1 LADFLYIAGIIF
13 VAYSFDFFNGF
24 HDAANAISTVVSTR
38 VLSPQRAILLA
49 AFFNFIAFVVFGVA
63 VAGFISSGIVNPSFV
78 DANAVLGALLGAI
91 TWDIITWRL
100 GLPTSSSHALIGGL
114 VGATVTKS
122 GFSVVEWAGLG
133 KVVAFIFVS
142 PLVGMAAA
150 FGLSIVFINI
160 FYKSTTASIN
170 QYFRRLQLVSASLLS
185 LAHGTNDA
193 QKTMGVVT
201 LLLFTAGYVSK
212 ASVPPLWVVL
222 AAHFSIAMGTALGG
236 WRIVRTMG
244 MRITKLQPFNG
255 FAAETAA
262 AATILSSSFLGIPV
276 STTHVVSG
284 AIMGVGATR
293 RLSAVRW
300 GVARRIVL
308 AWFITIPASALMA
321 SLSYFVIAQ
330 ITHL

>member
-1 LADFLYIAGIIF
+1 M
-13 VAYSFDFFNGF
+13 
-24 HDAANAISTVVSTR
+24 VSTR
-38 VLSPQRAILLA
+38 VLSPQRAVLLA

-63 VAGFISSGIVNPSFV
+63 VAGFIGSGIVNPHFV
-78 DANAVLGALLGAI
+78 DANVVLGALVGAI
-91 TWDIITWRL
+91 SWDIITWRL

-114 VGATVTKS
+114 VGAAVTKV
-122 GFSVVEWAGLG
+122 GFSVVEWAGLL
-133 KVVAFIFVS
+133 KVVAFMFIS

-150 FGLSIVFINI
+150 FGLCLISIRI
-160 FYKSTTASIN
+160 FYKSPSATVN
-170 QYFRRLQLVSASLLS
+170 QYFRRLQLVSSSLLS
-185 LAHGTNDA
+185 LSHGTNDA

-201 LLLFTAGYVSK
+201 VLLFSAGYLSS

-255 FAAETAA
+255 FAAETAG
-262 AATILSSSFLGIPV
+262 AATIISASLLGIPV

-300 GVARRIVL
+300 GVARRIVW
-308 AWFITIPASALMA
+308 AWFITIPASAA
-321 SLSYFVIAQ
+321 VAAVSYFVVSSFV
-330 ITHL
+330 HL

>member
-1 LADFLYIAGIIF
+1 MVDFYYIAGIVL

-38 VLSPQRAILLA
+38 VLSPPRAVLMA

-63 VAGFISSGIVNPSFV
+63 VAGTIGSGIVSPNAV
-78 DANAVLGALLGAI
+78 DPNVVLGALVGAI
-91 TWDIITWRL
+91 AWDVITWRL

-114 VGATVTKS
+114 VGATVTKA
-122 GFSVVEWAGLG
+122 GFSIIEWAGLS
-133 KVVAFIFVS
+133 KVIAFMFLSPFIGMGVAMLLSVIFIRLFFTS
-142 PLVGMAAA
+142 TSAA
-150 FGLSIVFINI
+150 
-160 FYKSTTASIN
+160 IN

-185 LAHGTNDA
+185 LSHGTNDA

-201 LLLFTAGYVSK
+201 VLLFSVGYLPS

-222 AAHFSIAMGTALGG
+222 AAHFSIAMGTAFGG

-262 AATILSSSFLGIPV
+262 AMTILTSSFLGIPV

-300 GVARRIVL
+300 GVARRIVW
-308 AWFITIPASALMA
+308 AWFVTIPASAIIA
-321 SLSYFVIAQ
+321 AGSYAVIAMYV
-330 ITHL
+330 HL

>member
-1 LADFLYIAGIIF
+1 LVQFLYIAGIVF

-38 VLSPQRAILLA
+38 VLSPPRAVLLA

-63 VAGFISSGIVNPSFV
+63 VAGFIGSGIVNPHFV
-78 DANAVLGALLGAI
+78 DPNVVLGALFGAI
-91 TWDIITWRL
+91 SWDIITWRL

-114 VGATVTKS
+114 VGATITKS
-122 GFSVVEWAGLG
+122 GISVVEWAGLA
-133 KVVAFIFVS
+133 KVVAFMFIS
-142 PLVGMAAA
+142 PLAGMGAA
-150 FGLSIVFINI
+150 FVLSIVFIRI
-160 FYKSTTASIN
+160 FYKQTSATIN
-170 QYFRRLQLVSASLLS
+170 QYFRRLQLVSSSLLS
-185 LAHGTNDA
+185 LSHGTNDA

-201 LLLFTAGYVSK
+201 LLLFSVGYLPS

-222 AAHFSIAMGTALGG
+222 AAHFSIALGTALGG

-262 AATILSSSFLGIPV
+262 AATIITSSFLGIPV

-300 GVARRIVL
+300 GVARRIVW
-308 AWFITIPASALMA
+308 AWFITIPASAAMA
-321 SLSYFVIAQ
+321 ALSYFVVSALIR
-330 ITHL
+330 L

>member
-1 LADFLYIAGIIF
+1 LTEFLYVAGIVF
-13 VAYSFDFFNGF
+13 VAYTFDFFNGF

-38 VLSPQRAILLA
+38 VLSPQRAVLLA
-49 AFFNFIAFVVFGVA
+49 AFFNFIAFVVFGVE
-63 VAGFISSGIVNPSFV
+63 VAGTIGSGIVTPHFV
-78 DANAVLGALLGAI
+78 DANVVLGALVGAI
-91 TWDIITWRL
+91 SWDIITWRL

-122 GFSVVEWAGLG
+122 GFSVVEWAGLS
-133 KVVAFIFVS
+133 KVVAFMFIS

-150 FGLSIVFINI
+150 FGLSIVFIRI
-160 FYKSTTASIN
+160 FYRSTSASIN
-170 QYFRRLQLVSASLLS
+170 QYFRRLQLVSSSLLS
-185 LAHGTNDA
+185 LSHGTNDA
-193 QKTMGVVT
+193 QKTMGIVT
-201 LLLFTAGYVSK
+201 LLLFSAGYLSS

-262 AATILSSSFLGIPV
+262 AATIISASFFGIPV

-284 AIMGVGATR
+284 AIMGVGAVR

-300 GVARRIVL
+300 GVARRIVW
-308 AWFITIPASALMA
+308 AWFITIPASAA
-321 SLSYFVIAQ
+321 VAAISYFVVSSFV
-330 ITHL
+330 HL

>member
-1 LADFLYIAGIIF
+1 
-13 VAYSFDFFNGF
+13 
-24 HDAANAISTVVSTR
+24 
-38 VLSPQRAILLA
+38 
-49 AFFNFIAFVVFGVA
+49 
-63 VAGFISSGIVNPSFV
+63 
-78 DANAVLGALLGAI
+78 
-91 TWDIITWRL
+91 
-100 GLPTSSSHALIGGL
+100 
-114 VGATVTKS
+114 
-122 GFSVVEWAGLG
+122 
-133 KVVAFIFVS
+133 
-142 PLVGMAAA
+142 MAAA